1 MSRVA
6 DEETLGKA
14 LQDPAFKQ
22 TLRQLLATDN
32 VTNLGYLVRTWLYL
46 ASVLA
51 VSITF
56 LEMRADLG
64 IHWSF
69 TFPVVLIA
77 VFMVGAGQHQLT
89 GLAHEGSHFILMKNR
104 TLN

>member
-56 LEMRADLG
+56 LEMRADNDAAYLYKRSG
-64 IHWSF
+64 FVECGRRRDYYRGGDGKLRDAI
-69 TFPVVLIA
+69 T
-77 VFMVGAGQHQLT
+77 MRRQ
-89 GLAHEGSHFILMKNR
+89 K
-104 TLN
+104 